1 MGKFCTS
8 CGSVLNEGAKFCAK
22 CGANAFPIPEG
33 NGTRP
38 NHAAQS
44 RETVQS
50 KGGEEIKIKAKIKA
64 TAYVKSIS
72 SSATPTYQMAGELT
86 LPQEL
91 IPDIGGFTRESLPAL
106 LKSGFIGLAS
116 GFKQTLQDKKRLSIV
131 IALAL
136 AWLVVNILIAFAIF
150 PVPVRVLSWL
160 TAAQGSLIG
169 GSIGKGLVAVL
180 FAQIITNEGM
190 FSSVKEGIDKMTS
203 ATKGEKKAPGML
215 MIGMGIALIV
225 CNLMVSSNFHN
236 TMVCIAGFALSAKSL
251 TQNGFLRR
259 LTSKLLPKEK
269 DITIT
274 TVMGGWTLGFAVFA
288 AISFLPGLRNG
299 YWFGIVLLVVGGIWI
314 AANKNKKEE
323 HIQ

>member
-1 MGKFCTS
+1 
-8 CGSVLNEGAKFCAK
+8 
-22 CGANAFPIPEG
+22 
-33 NGTRP
+33 
-38 NHAAQS
+38 
-44 RETVQS
+44 
-50 KGGEEIKIKAKIKA
+50 
-64 TAYVKSIS
+64 
-72 SSATPTYQMAGELT
+72 
-86 LPQEL
+86 
-91 IPDIGGFTRESLPAL
+91 
-106 LKSGFIGLAS
+106 
-116 GFKQTLQDKKRLSIV
+116 
-131 IALAL
+131 
-136 AWLVVNILIAFAIF
+136 
-150 PVPVRVLSWL
+150 VLSWL